1 MALSDQQQSDL
12 EFQTA
17 QQAVSRLNDAQRNR
31 LELTRLAKEILAEND
46 RNKAIDSRGF
56 TADDVIAEA
65 TKLIAFVN
73 A

>member
-17 QQAVSRLNDAQRNR
+17 QQTITGLNDAKRNR

-46 RNKAIDSRGF
+46 RNKTIDSRGF

>member
-1 MALSDQQQSDL
+1 MALTDQQQSDL

>member
-1 MALSDQQQSDL
+1 MALTEQQQIDL

-17 QQAVSRLNDAQRNR
+17 QQTVSRLNDAQRNR